1 MSNIED
7 NVPEINIDETPPQVD
22 IKPVEFSH
30 REPKGLAEL
39 SPHTE
44 EEHKEFV
51 ERVQSQDSLTEES
64 LEESKVTYKAPK
76 QNTTQT
82 AAFSLPVKDP
92 TKYEGEFL
100 DIPGNTREQ
109 IEFSLGR
116 TPNINLASDK
126 DGRDWRD
133 SVIAG
138 LDLLPADKVLQ
149 STIEK
154 DTKYFE
160 QGIDSEVGRLG
171 SAYPKFKEFTPGML
185 SGDKAAIRMMAH
197 LKLGS
202 IVQIPLWHSGIWL
215 TLKAPSEIEIL
226 ELHRRLTDEKIQL
239 GRRSYGI
246 IHSNSGVYT
255 TEVLTDFVLR
265 NIYQTTISDLNDT
278 NIKDLIKI
286 QDHHTLLWGL
296 ACAIYPNGFQFR
308 RACTANPAKCVHT
321 VTERLN
327 LTKLEFTD
335 HKAFTPEQVAHMT
348 KRRPNSVSVAD
359 VKRYQNSL
367 LSTQNRKITIDS
379 QSGGNV
385 SFILRT
391 PTLTEFIDS
400 GNRWVSNIV
409 SGVVTALGTDA
420 TEERKNEIIDM
431 HSRATQMREYSHWIE
446 SMEFGENTVEDKE
459 SIERLLNDLS
469 ADDVMR
475 IELMNGI
482 AKYISDSTVSLIGIP
497 NFNCP
502 VCGELQKN
510 AIDSTGKEKT
520 YPRLTEVLAL
530 DTYQVF
536 FTLVEQRRLRIS
548 QR

>member
-1 MSNIED
+1 MPNTED

-160 QGIDSEVGRLG
+160 QGVDSEVGRLG
-171 SAYPKFKEFTPGML
+171 SAYPKFKEFTPGTL

>member
-1 MSNIED
+1 MDNTED

>member
-1 MSNIED
+1 MPNTED

-359 VKRYQNSL
+359 IKRYQNSL

>member
-1 MSNIED
+1 MPNTED

-51 ERVQSQDSLTEES
+51 ERVRSQDSLTEES

>member
-1 MSNIED
+1 MSDTED

-22 IKPVEFSH
+22 IKPVEFTH

-39 SPHTE
+39 TPHTE

-51 ERVQSQDSLTEES
+51 ERMQSQESLTEEN
-64 LEESKVTYKAPK
+64 LDENKVVYKAPK
-76 QNTTQT
+76 QNTQQT
-82 AAFSLPVKDP
+82 APFSLPVKDS

-126 DGRDWRD
+126 SGRDWRD

-160 QGIDSEVGRLG
+160 QGIESEMGRLG

-255 TEVLTDFVLR
+255 TEILTDFVLR
-265 NIYQTTISDLNDT
+265 NIYQTTISDLNET

-308 RACTANPAKCVHT
+308 RACTADPAKCVHT

-348 KRRPNSVSVAD
+348 KRRPNSVSVLD
-359 VKRYQNSL
+359 VKRYQSSL
-367 LSTQNRKITIDS
+367 LATQNRKITIDS

-385 SFILRT
+385 SFVLRT

-409 SGVVTALGTDA
+409 SGVITALGTDA
-420 TEERKNEIIDM
+420 SEDRKNEIIDI

-469 ADDVMR
+469 ADDTMR

-510 AIDSTGKEKT
+510 SLDNTGKEKI
-520 YPRLTEVLAL
+520 YPRLAEILAL

>member
-1 MSNIED
+1 MSDTED

-22 IKPVEFSH
+22 IKPVEFTH

-39 SPHTE
+39 TPHTE

-51 ERVQSQDSLTEES
+51 ERMQSQESLTEEN
-64 LEESKVTYKAPK
+64 LDENKVVYKAPK
-76 QNTTQT
+76 QNTQQT
-82 AAFSLPVKDP
+82 APFSLPVKDP

-126 DGRDWRD
+126 SGRDWRD

-160 QGIDSEVGRLG
+160 QGIESEMGRLG

-255 TEVLTDFVLR
+255 TEILTDFVLR
-265 NIYQTTISDLNDT
+265 NIYQTTISDLNET

-308 RACTANPAKCVHT
+308 RACTADPAKCVHT

-348 KRRPNSVSVAD
+348 KRRPNSVSVLD
-359 VKRYQNSL
+359 VKRYQSSL
-367 LSTQNRKITIDS
+367 LATQNRKITIDS

-385 SFILRT
+385 SFVLRT

-409 SGVVTALGTDA
+409 SGVITALGTDA
-420 TEERKNEIIDM
+420 SEDRKNEIIDM

-469 ADDVMR
+469 ADDTMR

-510 AIDSTGKEKT
+510 SLDNTGKEKI
-520 YPRLTEVLAL
+520 YPRLAEILAL

>member
-1 MSNIED
+1 MPNTED

-359 VKRYQNSL
+359 IKRYQNSL

-379 QSGGNV
+379 QSGGSV

>member
-1 MSNIED
+1 MSDTED

-22 IKPVEFSH
+22 IKPVEFTH

-39 SPHTE
+39 TPHTE

-51 ERVQSQDSLTEES
+51 ERMQSQESLTEEN
-64 LEESKVTYKAPK
+64 LDENKVVYKAPK
-76 QNTTQT
+76 QNTQQT
-82 AAFSLPVKDP
+82 APFSLPVKDS

-126 DGRDWRD
+126 SGRDWRD

-160 QGIDSEVGRLG
+160 QGIESEMGRLG

-255 TEVLTDFVLR
+255 TEILTDFVLR
-265 NIYQTTISDLNDT
+265 NIYQTTISDLNET

-308 RACTANPAKCVHT
+308 RACTADPAKCVHT

-348 KRRPNSVSVAD
+348 KRRPNSVSVLD
-359 VKRYQNSL
+359 VKRYQSSL
-367 LSTQNRKITIDS
+367 LATQNRKITIDS

-385 SFILRT
+385 SFVLRT

-409 SGVVTALGTDA
+409 SGVITALGTDA
-420 TEERKNEIIDM
+420 SEDRKNEIIDM

-469 ADDVMR
+469 ADDTMR

-510 AIDSTGKEKT
+510 SLDNTGKEKI
-520 YPRLTEVLAL
+520 YPRLAEILAL

>member
-1 MSNIED
+1 MPNTED